1 MDDPSWCRACRTAA
15 AADVTLTR
23 EVPPEDRTEPVDEAV
38 PPVRR
43 WYAPSLPG
51 LWGGLIL
58 ACLTFTPSLLPR
70 SGVLQGAV
78 AGIGAILGY
87 GLGVLVALVWRAF
100 AGRGPRRARG
110 RSLAVFGIVAVLLVV
125 ASVLA
130 GRYWQGELR
139 TLMGAPAQSWGDTLL
154 AVPVAL
160 VAFVVLFALCRA
172 LFLLGRGL
180 GRLLSRWMGRRGARA
195 LGGLVVAAVVVYL
208 VSGLALDGL
217 FAATDRAFAAANDET
232 PAGVSRP
239 TSDLRSGGPE
249 SLIGWDTLGREGRIF
264 VAGGPSGADIARFT
278 GTRAAEPIRIYAG
291 VDSADTAEDRAAL
304 AVADLE
310 RAGGFDRAR
319 LLVATTTGQGW
330 LDAGTMSSFE
340 YVAGGDSAI
349 VALQYSFVPSGFSY
363 LVDASRAQAAG
374 RALFDAVYGKW
385 ASLPVDHRP
394 QLYVFGESLG
404 SFGGEA
410 AFSGESDLRNRTSGA
425 LFVGPPNFNALHTEF
440 RDGRDPGSREVEPV
454 YRNGR
459 TVRFSTDIDAGA
471 PPVGA
476 PWDGSRTLIL
486 QHPSDPITW
495 WSPRL
500 LFSRPDWLAEP
511 RGRDVLPAMT
521 WLPVVTFWQVTL
533 DMPAAADVPEGH
545 GHRYTRESV
554 DAWATLLRPPDWTP
568 QKADQLRAI
577 ISP

>member
-1 MDDPSWCRACRTAA
+1 M
-15 AADVTLTR
+15 
-23 EVPPEDRTEPVDEAV
+23 
-38 PPVRR
+38 
-43 WYAPSLPG
+43 
-51 LWGGLIL
+51 
-58 ACLTFTPSLLPR
+58 
-70 SGVLQGAV
+70 
-78 AGIGAILGY
+78 
-87 GLGVLVALVWRAF
+87 
-100 AGRGPRRARG
+100 
-110 RSLAVFGIVAVLLVV
+110 
-125 ASVLA
+125 
-130 GRYWQGELR
+130 
-139 TLMGAPAQSWGDTLL
+139 
-154 AVPVAL
+154 
-160 VAFVVLFALCRA
+160 
-172 LFLLGRGL
+172 
-180 GRLLSRWMGRRGARA
+180 
-195 LGGLVVAAVVVYL
+195 
-208 VSGLALDGL
+208 
-217 FAATDRAFAAANDET
+217 
-232 PAGVSRP
+232 
-239 TSDLRSGGPE
+239 
-249 SLIGWDTLGREGRIF
+249 
-264 VAGGPSGADIARFT
+264 
-278 GTRAAEPIRIYAG
+278 
-291 VDSADTAEDRAAL
+291 DSADTAEDRAAL